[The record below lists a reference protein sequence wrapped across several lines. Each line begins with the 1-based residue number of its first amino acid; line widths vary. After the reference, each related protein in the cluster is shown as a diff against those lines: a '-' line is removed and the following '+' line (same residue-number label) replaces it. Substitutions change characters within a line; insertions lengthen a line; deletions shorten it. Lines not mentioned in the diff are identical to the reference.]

1 MPNINFTVEEINL
14 IDIFKTDTLAETLTQ
29 ITAAYSYMSGDM
41 LTIAESAAR
50 KLTALTE
57 PEFAA
62 LSFVSADESEGND
75 YE

>member
-29 ITAAYSYMSGDM
+29 IAAAYSYMSEDM
-41 LTIAESAAR
+41 LTIAESAAG
-50 KLTALTE
+50 KLTELTE

>member
-1 MPNINFTVEEINL
+1 
-14 IDIFKTDTLAETLTQ
+14 
-29 ITAAYSYMSGDM
+29 MSGDM